1 VLALKSVSGN
11 PGWILAA
18 LLVLALAGCQG
29 GSAGQPAAS
38 PPASGSTD
46 TSAVNHSKESFQTE
60 EQPKGKVEVE
70 KPEKPEPAPI
80 KVTDISGHPAERQIV
95 KLLESGKIRLGD
107 DGKFRPNETI
117 KRGEFI
123 EWMYGFDDKGI
134 MPRKPGKPSF
144 PDVQPDNPE
153 YELVEGLQ
161 AAGVITGFPDG
172 TLKLDKELTREELC
186 LLWGW
191 YQKAGGVTDP
201 MIPLAS
207 AELSLKPYSDRDKVG
222 EIFIRAVDEYLTGHL
237 YTKTFGEAPTLNP
250 QAAVTRAEAARWIVT
265 YYENKNSGSDK

>member
-186 LLWGW
+186 LL
-191 YQKAGGVTDP
+191 
-201 MIPLAS
+201 
-207 AELSLKPYSDRDKVG
+207 SLKPYSDRDKVG